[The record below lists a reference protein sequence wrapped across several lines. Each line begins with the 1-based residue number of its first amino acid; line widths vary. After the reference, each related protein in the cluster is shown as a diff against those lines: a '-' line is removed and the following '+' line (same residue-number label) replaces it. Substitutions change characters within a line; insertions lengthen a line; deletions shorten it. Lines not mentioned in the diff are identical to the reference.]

1 MKTNKQEKIV
11 KGFKIYS
18 LIMQEVWKL
27 LTIIGIGIL
36 VGWLI
41 TKDKESKVGF
51 VISIVVALAIGLAV
65 FFVSLIRLSQKL
77 NKDKEKEDEKPEE

>member
-51 VISIVVALAIGLAV
+51 VISIVVALVIGLAV